1 MNKQDS
7 KEERE
12 LKLFFSEWKEKDRNS
27 EIPEFEMKKRVNS
40 GIWKLIPIGI
50 AAAFLLG
57 FWLITTSD
65 NQFTLDKDTVIITLI
80 EDENQEQRFVI
91 ETQSSLD
98 VWESPSSSL
107 LTEF

>member
-1 MNKQDS
+1 MQENS
-7 KEERE
+7 EGRE
-12 LKLFFSEWKEKDRNS
+12 LELYFSEWKEKDKNL
-27 EIPEFEMKKRVNS
+27 EIPEFEWKKKANS

-57 FWLITTSD
+57 FWLKTSSETD
-65 NQFTLDKDTVIITLI
+65 FTLNKDMVIITLI
-80 EDENQEQRFVI
+80 EDENQQQRFVI

-98 VWESPSSSL
+98 VWEAPSSSL